1 MELRLRPIL
10 AVLAVATVVL
20 ALSLLL
26 ASRLLPGWAD
36 PPTPATGPAITYIDV
51 SAAWNWQAAC
61 ESQFR
66 QFLAAQ
72 LPDQPIRSVQVTL
85 IDATPAR
92 RLPFGTVYRAAKVNG
107 SCTNTAGDFA
117 CELAVTAGEPG
128 VDLATATTLNTPYTL
143 LDMFLAKG
151 AHPDAVRGAWSL
163 ATFQPLLAQEADQ
176 WHSTCL
182 QISRAR

>member
-10 AVLAVATVVL
+10 AVLAVAAL
-20 ALSLLL
+20 ALAL
-26 ASRLLPGWAD
+26 ALVPRFLPEAAD
-36 PPTPATGPAITYIDV
+36 QPASAAGPALTYIDA
-51 SAAWNWQAAC
+51 SAAWDWQAAC

-66 QFLAAQ
+66 QFLAVQ

-85 IDATPAR
+85 IDAAPAR
-92 RLPFGTVYRAAKVNG
+92 QLPFGTVYRAAKVNG
-107 SCTNTAGDFA
+107 NCTNAAGDFA

-128 VDLATATTLNTPYTL
+128 ADLATATTLNTPYTL

-151 AHPDAVRGAWSL
+151 ANPDAVRGAWSL
-163 ATFQPLLAQEADQ
+163 ATFQPLLVQEADQ
-176 WHSTCL
+176 WQSTCL